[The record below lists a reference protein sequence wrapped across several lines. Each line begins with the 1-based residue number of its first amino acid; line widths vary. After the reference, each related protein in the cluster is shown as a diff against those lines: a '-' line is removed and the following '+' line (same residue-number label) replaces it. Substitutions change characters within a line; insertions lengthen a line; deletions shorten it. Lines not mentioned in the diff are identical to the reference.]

1 MDISSIASAEQAKA
15 VADAMMSGMRQLRD
29 APFYKFS
36 RDDLLETGR
45 MLESLSRALYA
56 AQVRWVGEVE
66 DSGVAAE
73 LSCSSTRVLLR
84 DVLRISSGDAADRV
98 RAAKLTQQR
107 EPISGGEIPPQ
118 LPIVGAALDAGDIG
132 QGHVAV
138 ITKAFTGWPRT
149 VDQHTADQV
158 EQLLVDQAQEIDPGQ
173 LNKVAQRLDDIMNPD
188 GHAPDERDPASRT
201 EFRVGTR
208 NAHTGLT
215 PFAGTFTDEGVEIFR
230 QATFALAKPVPDDN
244 GVRDPRSPANRLAQA
259 HVEVLRA
266 YLDAGSGS
274 SVGGHVPHVTM
285 TINFDTLTRQ
295 LSDATL
301 SHGGPVSVGMAR
313 RILCDARILPAVL
326 NGASTILDVGRSQ
339 RLFPPHLRDALV
351 LRDGG
356 CAWPGCD
363 RPAGMTQAHHI
374 TSWLDGGP
382 TSLANG
388 VLLCLY
394 HHQQAHSTQWNDP
407 DRARWTTRIHP
418 PTMDRPPPTTPPKP
432 SPPPTAAIN
441 RSFEGTTHRGGDRVR
456 PCPS

>member
-1 MDISSIASAEQAKA
+1 MLADSVLGMDISSIASAEQAKA

-29 APFYKFS
+29 APYYKFS

-45 MLESLSRALYA
+45 LLESLSRALYA

-84 DVLRISSGDAADRV
+84 DVLRINSGDAADRV

-132 QGHVAV
+132 QAHVAV

-215 PFAGTFTDEGVEIFR
+215 PFTGTFTDEGVEIFR

-244 GVRDPRSPANRLAQA
+244 G
-259 HVEVLRA
+259 
-266 YLDAGSGS
+266 G
-274 SVGGHVPHVTM
+274 
-285 TINFDTLTRQ
+285 
-295 LSDATL
+295 
-301 SHGGPVSVGMAR
+301 R
-313 RILCDARILPAVL
+313 RIRGHPRT
-326 NGASTILDVGRSQ
+326 GSPKHTSTCS
-339 RLFPPHLRDALV
+339 A
-351 LRDGG
+351 
-356 CAWPGCD
+356 
-363 RPAGMTQAHHI
+363 
-374 TSWLDGGP
+374 P
-382 TSLANG
+382 TSTK
-388 VLLCLY
+388 VP
-394 HHQQAHSTQWNDP
+394 DP
-407 DRARWTTRIHP
+407 A
-418 PTMDRPPPTTPPKP
+418 
-432 SPPPTAAIN
+432 SA
-441 RSFEGTTHRGGDRVR
+441 GTSRTSR
-456 PCPS
+456 

>member
-29 APFYKFS
+29 APYYKFS

-73 LSCSSTRVLLR
+73 LSYSSTRVLLR

-132 QGHVAV
+132 QAHVAV

-215 PFAGTFTDEGVEIFR
+215 PFTGTFTDEGVEIFR
-230 QATFALAKPVPDDN
+230 QATFALAKPVTDDN
-244 GVRDPRSPANRLAQA
+244 GVKDPRSPANRLAQA
-259 HVEVLRA
+259 HLDVLRA
-266 YLDAGSGS
+266 YLDARCG
-274 SVGGHVPHVTM
+274 
-285 TINFDTLTRQ
+285 IQ
-295 LSDATL
+295 
-301 SHGGPVSVGMAR
+301 R
-313 RILCDARILPAVL
+313 RWA
-326 NGASTILDVGRSQ
+326 
-339 RLFPPHLRDALV
+339 
-351 LRDGG
+351 
-356 CAWPGCD
+356 
-363 RPAGMTQAHHI
+363 RPAHH
-374 TSWLDGGP
+374 DD
-382 TSLANG
+382 
-388 VLLCLY
+388 
-394 HHQQAHSTQWNDP
+394 HQL
-407 DRARWTTRIHP
+407 RHP
-418 PTMDRPPPTTPPKP
+418 HP
-432 SPPPTAAIN
+432 A
-441 RSFEGTTHRGGDRVR
+441 TH
-456 PCPS
+456 